1 MKNILITQIAVEETR
16 LTHQLAKAVAAKGVI
31 VPVVLAIKKN
41 ASGLYS
47 ILDGRRRI
55 LASIKAGFTDVPAIF
70 LDGGP
75 EITLLLHATRRSN
88 PVSELKAVR
97 TMMEQGMSE
106 AQIARAGYVAVQRI
120 RKLAKLNRLAPEIAC
135 RVEKG
140 EVSTTVAFEIA
151 AYLTPESQRE
161 LAQEEKITGGLVH
174 KYRSAGREQKELNGL
189 QVIEQPKSATMD
201 EMLGELSVDTLQA
214 IMADLPTGQ
223 HFAIWRAKV
232 ARAMSLL
239 SVELSVELPVDVV
252 M

>member
-16 LTHQLAKAVAAKGVI
+16 LAHQLAKAVAAKGVI
-31 VPVVLAIKKN
+31 VPVVLAAKKN
-41 ASGLYS
+41 ASGLYP

-55 LASIKAGFTDVPAIF
+55 LASIKAGFSDIPAIF

-97 TMMEQGMSE
+97 AMMEQGMSE
-106 AQIARAGYVAVQRI
+106 AQIARAGYMAVQRI
-120 RKLAKLNRLAPEIAC
+120 RKLAKLNRLVPEVAC

-161 LAQEEKITGGLVH
+161 LAREEKVTGSLV
-174 KYRSAGREQKELNGL
+174 KEYRSAGRGQGELAGL
-189 QVIEQPKSATMD
+189 QIFEEPKSATMD
-201 EMLGELSVDTLQA
+201 EMLGELSVNTLQA
-214 IMADLPTGQ
+214 IMADLPTDQ

-232 ARAMSLL
+232 SRAVSLL
-239 SVELSVELPVDVV
+239 IVELPVELVV
-252 M
+252 

>member
-1 MKNILITQIAVEETR
+1 
-16 LTHQLAKAVAAKGVI
+16 
-31 VPVVLAIKKN
+31 
-41 ASGLYS
+41 
-47 ILDGRRRI
+47 
-55 LASIKAGFTDVPAIF
+55 
-70 LDGGP
+70 
-75 EITLLLHATRRSN
+75 
-88 PVSELKAVR
+88 
-97 TMMEQGMSE
+97 
-106 AQIARAGYVAVQRI
+106 
-120 RKLAKLNRLAPEIAC
+120 EIAC

-201 EMLGELSVDTLQA
+201 EILGELSVDTLQA